1 MGAPNRIHMSGRPYS
16 TLPHVGV
23 CITEHIVKG
32 DGGAPAQAPL
42 RYPEGWQTG
51 SGYTSV
57 LRPASSCSETGGRAV
72 LQASSQNRRAE
83 RLRT

>member
-1 MGAPNRIHMSGRPYS
+1 MGAPNRIHASGRPYS
-16 TLPHVGV
+16 TKTYWPLPHVGV

-51 SGYTSV
+51 SGV
-57 LRPASSCSETGGRAV
+57 HECAAAS
-72 LQASSQNRRAE
+72 LQLQ
-83 RLRT
+83 